1 MTSKKRRVQ
10 VTDRVLDIF
19 DSMEALEL
27 YSDPWW
33 ALNRDLHREMKLHL
47 WEFPAVADYED
58 NGAAD
63 RSRMLKAASDARKQS

>member
-1 MTSKKRRVQ
+1 MPSKKRRVQ

-33 ALNRDLHREMKLHL
+33 ALNRELHQEMKLRL
-47 WEFPAVADYED
+47 WEYPAYADYD
-58 NGAAD
+58 DGGAYD
-63 RSRMLKAASDARKQS
+63 RYLMLKAASDARRRA